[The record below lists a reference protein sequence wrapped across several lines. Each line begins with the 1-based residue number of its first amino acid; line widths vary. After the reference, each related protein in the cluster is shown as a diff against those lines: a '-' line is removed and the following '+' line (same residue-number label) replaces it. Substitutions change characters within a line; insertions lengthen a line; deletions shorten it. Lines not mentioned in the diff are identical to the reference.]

1 MCRQYLLTKQEQ
13 EACRSFLFLSS
24 VLVSKSCTRCLCLL
38 QDADGQLIWRYVM
51 PEGASASSVPAGG
64 GDGAYS
70 PLQGPSAVVAVVGS
84 AHVRGMCKAWQDS
97 LAAPGQVQQLLEV

>member
-1 MCRQYLLTKQEQ
+1 MPQ
-13 EACRSFLFLSS
+13 FFVPSS
-24 VLVSKSCTRCLCLL
+24 VVVSKSCICCLCLL
-38 QDADGQLIWRYVM
+38 QDTEGQLIWRYVM
-51 PEGASASSVPAGG
+51 PEGATASSGPAGG